1 VNWLHVDWRGLLARL
16 PLPTLALAASW
27 GVYQFNLLFLPP
39 FFAIVSAA
47 SFELVYIALSA
58 ISLTPAQQ
66 QRATWIARAAVGVS
80 VLYNSLAGLLHLRP
94 ALLEVRPL
102 WIDIALAILHGAPLA
117 MVAYAVS
124 ALLLHQE
131 QPAAGATQ
139 FLSRDPAL
147 LDLPRTIPEQAL
159 CPPSVL
165 AQTEA
170 IQPLSTSSSRMYAC
184 PSCSA
189 QLSFGQYGAACRRG
203 YCNHCKPQH

>member
-1 VNWLHVDWRGLLARL
+1 VNWPHLDWRGLLARL

-39 FFAIVSAA
+39 FFALVSAA

-94 ALLEVRPL
+94 ALLEIRSL

-117 MVAYAVS
+117 LVAYAVS

-131 QPAAGATQ
+131 QSATDSPQ
-139 FLSRDPAL
+139 LANSDPVVLVA
-147 LDLPRTIPEQAL
+147 PPTIAEQAL
-159 CPPSVL
+159 YAPPAP
-165 AQTEA
+165 AQTA
-170 IQPLSTSSSRMYAC
+170 AAQPLAASSSRMYAC

-189 QLSFGQYGAACRRG
+189 PLSFGQYGAACRRG
-203 YCNHCKPQH
+203 YCKHCKPQR